1 MEYCGGGSLQDI
13 YHGTLKFILTF
24 VPLGSF
30 LQRREINNKQ
40 TNRDGWF
47 WLGTVSE
54 CLMQEQVICFLKG
67 WEKRPLKKFT
77 ARNPTN

>member
-30 LQRREINNKQ
+30 LERRKINNKQ

-47 WLGTVSE
+47 WLGTARIFF
-54 CLMQEQVICFLKG
+54 LGHEQCFLATVN
-67 WEKRPLKKFT
+67 WFC
-77 ARNPTN
+77 